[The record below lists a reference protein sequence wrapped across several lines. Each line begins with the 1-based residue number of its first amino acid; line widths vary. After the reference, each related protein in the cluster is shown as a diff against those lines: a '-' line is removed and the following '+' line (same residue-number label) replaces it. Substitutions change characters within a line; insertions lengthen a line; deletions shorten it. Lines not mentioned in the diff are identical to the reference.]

1 MKKQEILSAI
11 ESLAHSQGFYG
22 RLYEAIHNNEE
33 ALQYLENQDFKD
45 IVDMIIFME
54 S

>member
-1 MKKQEILSAI
+1 MKKDEILSAI
-11 ESLAHSQGFYG
+11 KSLAQSQGFYG

-45 IVDMIIFME
+45 IVDMIIFLE